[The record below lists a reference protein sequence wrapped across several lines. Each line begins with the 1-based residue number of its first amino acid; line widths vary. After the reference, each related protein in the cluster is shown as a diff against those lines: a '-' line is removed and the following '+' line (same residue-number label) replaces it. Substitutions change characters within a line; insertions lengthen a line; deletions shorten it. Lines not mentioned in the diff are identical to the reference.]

1 VRCNAVGLKDPVI
14 ILIDGAQRAVLL
26 IQYVDSTVVNLV
38 KLVCTDEDH
47 SGEDDIEVARYAIGI

>member
-1 VRCNAVGLKDPVI
+1 MRCNAVGLKDPVI